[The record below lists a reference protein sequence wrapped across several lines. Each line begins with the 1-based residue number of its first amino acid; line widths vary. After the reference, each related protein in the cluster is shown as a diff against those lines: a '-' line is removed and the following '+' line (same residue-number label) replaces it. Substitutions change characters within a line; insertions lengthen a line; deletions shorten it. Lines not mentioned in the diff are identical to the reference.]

1 MSGRP
6 EAAGLAGIRPGS
18 SRSEALRNLRSA
30 FREAGLDTPALDA
43 RLLVTAALGLTP
55 TELLTGADAPLGP
68 GPARVLA
75 GLAARRLA
83 REPVAR
89 ILGCREFWG
98 LAFALSP
105 DTLVPRPETETV
117 VETALRLRGD
127 RGRALQVLD
136 LGTGSGCLLVAL
148 LTELAR
154 ARGLGIDRSTRA
166 LATARAN
173 AVRHGVADRA
183 LFAVADW
190 GAPVAARFD
199 LVVANPPY
207 IASDA
212 LAGLAPEVR
221 SYDPPLALDGGP
233 DGLAAYRAILPQIGR
248 LLGPGGVAVLE
259 IGFDQEP
266 ALRAL
271 AAVSGLPVR
280 EVARDL
286 AGQPRAVALGRRDPA
301 GSS

>member
-1 MSGRP
+1 M
-6 EAAGLAGIRPGS
+6 
-18 SRSEALRNLRSA
+18 LRSA
-30 FREAGLDTPALDA
+30 FREAGIDTPALDA
-43 RLLVTAALGLTP
+43 RLLVTAALGLSA

-68 GPARVLA
+68 GPARVLERF
-75 GLAARRLA
+75 AARRLA

-89 ILGCREFWG
+89 IRGCREFWG

-127 RGRALQVLD
+127 RDRAWRVLD

-148 LTELAR
+148 LTELPR
-154 ARGLGIDRSTRA
+154 ARGLGIDRSARA

-173 AVRHGVADRA
+173 AARHGVADRA
-183 LFAVADW
+183 LFAAGDW
-190 GAPVAARFD
+190 GAPAAARFD

-207 IASDA
+207 VASSA

-221 SYDPPLALDGGP
+221 SYDPPAALDGGP
-233 DGLAAYRAILPQIGR
+233 DGLAAYRALLPQMGR
-248 LLGPGGVAVLE
+248 LLGPGAVAILE
-259 IGFDQEP
+259 IGHGQED

-271 AAVSGLPVR
+271 ASGSGLLVPGV
-280 EVARDL
+280 VRDL
-286 AGQPRAVALGRRDPA
+286 AGHPRAVVLEPGDRAVSP
-301 GSS
+301 